1 MRVSKKFTVKEEDVV
16 NFAKVSKDHNPIHLD
31 EEYAKKTFFGQRIV
45 HGMLLGGYIS
55 SVIANDYP
63 GQGSIYLEQNLS
75 FKNPC
80 FIDDEIEVIIELI
93 EQNKTK
99 YNLSTKVTRND
110 TILID
115 GLATIIKKL

>member
-1 MRVSKKFTVKEEDVV
+1 MRVSKKFTVKEEDVI
-16 NFAKVSKDHNPIHLD
+16 NFAKVSKDYNPIHLD
-31 EEYAKKTFFGQRIV
+31 EEYAKKTFFEQRIV

-93 EQNKTK
+93 EQKKTK